1 MGNGAWRGI
10 RRDLA
15 QARSA
20 IYGPVTA
27 ANPDEHRETARLIQR
42 GQAVPDARFAAKAL
56 AYAHFRMLTNLLAA
70 LVWLVFAGLLV
81 WWATRGSSVATGKV
95 LAAAGSLLASVS
107 FFWLADRYRRGA
119 KATATAHPDA

>member
-1 MGNGAWRGI
+1 
-10 RRDLA
+10 LA

-20 IYGPVTA
+20 LYGPVTA

-95 LAAAGSLLASVS
+95 LAAAGWVPVGERQLLLASGS
-107 FFWLADRYRRGA
+107 IPARCEGNGDGASGRLARAENARL
-119 KATATAHPDA
+119 H